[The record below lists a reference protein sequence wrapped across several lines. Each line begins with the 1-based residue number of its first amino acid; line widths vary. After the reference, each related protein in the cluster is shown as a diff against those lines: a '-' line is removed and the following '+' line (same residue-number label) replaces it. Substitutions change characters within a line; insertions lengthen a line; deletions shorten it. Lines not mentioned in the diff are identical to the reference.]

1 MQARECTGTA
11 QARMCMVTVDARH
24 QHVHEHVPAQGVPTW
39 KGVCSAMRITSAGT
53 VPCATATAP
62 PIMCRI
68 WCSAKA
74 AP

>member
-1 MQARECTGTA
+1 MRVRVRVRVGVGV
-11 QARMCMVTVDARH
+11 RVRVS
-24 QHVHEHVPAQGVPTW
+24 GVPTW
-39 KGVCSAMRITSAGT
+39 KGVCRAMRITSAGT
-53 VPCATATAP
+53 APRATATAA